1 MSMISGQ
8 IDELRELAGDGSM
21 EWVSGP
27 FRASVLRDAADTIW
41 ELRDDLQRANA
52 ENAKLR
58 ELVASLTDRSIRMAD
73 KIDCLYAENEHMWL
87 KDMAVMGKLQ
97 KENERLKAENAKL
110 RELVKSMYYDLTNM
124 TFPPDWVT
132 DYAAD
137 MRELGIEV
145 DG

>member
-1 MSMISGQ
+1 MAEQMEFALSQ
-8 IDELRELAGDGSM
+8 TPEALA
-21 EWVSGP
+21 
-27 FRASVLRDAADTIW
+27 
-41 ELRDDLQRANA
+41 A

-73 KIDCLYAENEHMWL
+73 KMDCLYAENEHMRL
-87 KDMAVMGKLQ
+87 KDLAVMGELGE
-97 KENERLKAENAKL
+97 ENERLKAENAVL

-137 MRELGIEV
+137 MRDLGVEV